1 MYIQTII
8 FHTLQLTL
16 SHKAVCLFG
25 MAKLKIPIILFC
37 FLFSYIAAQS
47 QSRFTISGLVK
58 DAATGETLIGA
69 SVKLGE
75 GRGNGTLTNSYG
87 FYSLSAAPGKYTL
100 QIGYVGFE
108 TFSTEVDLSEN
119 RQLTVSLKGGNNL
132 QEVVITAGARRD
144 ENVSS
149 PQMGLEKLNM
159 AQINSVPVLFGE
171 KDMVK
176 TLQLLPGVKTAG
188 EGNTGFYVRGGS
200 SDQNLILLDEAVVY
214 NASHLF
220 GFFSTFNSDAIK
232 DVNLYKGGMP
242 AQYGGRLSST
252 LDISMLDGNAKD
264 YTVQGGIG
272 LIASRL
278 KVEGPI
284 DSGKGSFMV
293 SGRRTYADALLKLSS
308 DTSLKQASLYF
319 YDINAKANYH
329 FNDKNTLYFS
339 GYLGK
344 DVLGL
349 KNLFGTNWGNTTA
362 TLRFN
367 HIFNSRL
374 FSNTSLI
381 YSDYDYT
388 VQSYDVGNDF
398 RVLSRIRDFNFKEDL
413 QYYISSNH
421 TLRFGIN
428 AIQHTITPGRI
439 SATSNSSF
447 NPRVLEDRKGL
458 ESAAYIS
465 DEWKIGEQL
474 NLLYGLRLSRFDL
487 FGPGTFNTYNA
498 AGDVTSSKT
507 YESDQ
512 VVKSYMYLEPRISAS
527 YVFNSENSIKAS
539 YGRNTQNIHLL
550 SNSTASSPSDL
561 YIMSSNNLKPEI
573 ADQVSAGY
581 FRNFKEDAYEFSV
594 ELYYKW
600 LQNQIDYKN
609 GAQLL
614 ANENVE
620 SQLVYGSGRAYGME
634 LFLKKKYGQ
643 FNGWLGYTLSRTER
657 KFAEINEGRYFPSRQ
672 DRTHDISLVGI
683 YKLND
688 RWSFSGTFIYGTGN
702 AITFPTGKY
711 QLDGITRFYYSDR
724 NSSRMPATHRLDIG
738 ATLEGRKHKRY
749 QSSWNFGLYNAYNH
763 KNPYVIN
770 FRDAENDP
778 TRTVA
783 EQTALFGIIPS
794 VTYNFKF

>member
-1 MYIQTII
+1 MTK
-8 FHTLQLTL
+8 FRTVVFFFFL
-16 SHKAVCLFG
+16 
-25 MAKLKIPIILFC
+25 
-37 FLFSYIAAQS
+37 LFSMLGLQAQNK
-47 QSRFTISGLVK
+47 FTISGLVK

-69 SVKLGE
+69 SVRLQERPG
-75 GRGNGTLTNSYG
+75 GSQTNAYG
-87 FYSLSAAPGKYTL
+87 FYSLSAAAGKYTL
-100 QIGYVGFE
+100 QINYVGFE
-108 TFSTEVDLSEN
+108 TFIRAIE
-119 RQLTVSLKGGNNL
+119 LTKNQEISISLNPANNL
-132 QEVVITAGARRD
+132 QEVVITSNGRKD
-144 ENVSS
+144 QNVSS

-171 KDMVK
+171 RDMVK
-176 TLQLLPGVKTAG
+176 TLQLLPGVKSAG
-188 EGNTGFYVRGGS
+188 EGNTGFYVRGGA

-220 GFFSTFNSDAIK
+220 GFFSTFNSDALK
-232 DVNLYKGGMP
+232 DVNLYKGGLP
-242 AQYGGRLSST
+242 AQYGGRLSSA
-252 LDISMLDGNAKD
+252 LDISMLDGNSKD
-264 YTVQGGIG
+264 YTFQGGIG

-278 KVEGPI
+278 KFEGPI
-284 DSGKGSFMV
+284 DSGKGSFMI
-293 SGRRTYADALLKLSS
+293 SGRRTYADAFLKLSS

-319 YDINAKANYH
+319 YDLNAKVNYH

-349 KNLFGTNWGNTTA
+349 KNLFGTKWGNTTA

-367 HIFNSRL
+367 HIFNSKL

-381 YSDYDYT
+381 YSDYDFT

-398 RVLSRIRDFNFKEDL
+398 SVLSRIRDFNLKEDL
-413 QYYISSNH
+413 QYYIDNNH

-428 AIQHTITPGRI
+428 AVQHTITPGRI
-439 SATSNSSF
+439 SATDNSSF
-447 NPRVLEDRKGL
+447 NPKVLENRKGL
-458 ESAAYIS
+458 ESAAYVS
-465 DEWKIGEQL
+465 DEWRLGDKL

-487 FGPGTFNTYNA
+487 FGPGTFNTYNE
-498 AGDVTSSKT
+498 AGDVESSRT
-507 YESDQ
+507 YGSGD
-512 VVKSYMYLEPRISAS
+512 VVQSYMYLEPRFSAS
-527 YVFNSENSIKAS
+527 YVFNPENSIKAS

-573 ADQVSAGY
+573 ADQVSLGY
-581 FRNFKEDAYEFSV
+581 FRNFKNDVFEFSAEV
-594 ELYYKW
+594 YYKW

-620 SQLVYGSGRAYGME
+620 SELVYGSGRAYGLE
-634 LFLKKKYGQ
+634 LFVKKKYGQ

-657 KFAEINEGRYFPSRQ
+657 KFAEINDGNYFPSRQ

-683 YKLND
+683 YKFND
-688 RWSFSGTFIYGTGN
+688 RWSVSGTFVYGTGN

-711 QLDGITRFYYSDR
+711 QLDGITRFLYSDR
-724 NSSRMPATHRLDIG
+724 NGSRMPATHRLDLG
-738 ATLEGRKHKRY
+738 ATLEGRKRKGY
-749 QSSWNFGLYNAYNH
+749 QSSWSFGLYNAYNH
-763 KNPYVIN
+763 KNPYVIT
-770 FRDAENDP
+770 FRDDEKDP
-778 TRTVA
+778 TKTVA
-783 EQTALFGIIPS
+783 EQTALFGVIPS